1 MTARRLPPGL
11 PVRVWALPS
20 FAWWLM
26 SVYAIA
32 LGDGGGGGGGCG
44 GSLDFLAFWALSMLL
59 ACTIDRV
66 NGAAGG
72 GSCSSA
78 CWALTLLPL
87 LGSIAWLMGR
97 QRPPTTQASAAPSHS
112 KAKAS

>member
-1 MTARRLPPGL
+1 MH
-11 PVRVWALPS
+11 
-20 FAWWLM
+20 
-26 SVYAIA
+26 AIA
-32 LGDGGGGGGGCG
+32 LGDGGGGGG

-66 NGAAGG
+66 NGAGGGGGG
-72 GSCSSA
+72 GSCPSA
-78 CWALTLLPL
+78 RRALTLLPL

-97 QRPPTTQASAAPSHS
+97 PRPPTTRAGAAHAHG